1 MIQKEYIV
9 NITEYN
15 SADELHL
22 DEQELIQSAK
32 KAAKDAYA
40 PYSNF
45 KVGAS
50 VVLQNGEIISGNNQ
64 ENAAYPSGLCA
75 ERVAVFYANSKYP
88 NVAITK
94 IAICAENENGMLKN
108 PISPCGSCRQVLLE
122 TEIRFG
128 LPIKLILF
136 GTEKIIT
143 INTISQLLPL
153 HFKKENLNE

>member
-1 MIQKEYIV
+1 
-9 NITEYN
+9 
-15 SADELHL
+15 
-22 DEQELIQSAK
+22 
-32 KAAKDAYA
+32 
-40 PYSNF
+40 
-45 KVGAS
+45 
-50 VVLQNGEIISGNNQ
+50 LQNGEIISGNNQ

-75 ERVAVFYANSKYP
+75 ERVAVFYANSQYP

-94 IAICAENENGMLKN
+94 IAICAENENGILKN
-108 PISPCGSCRQVLLE
+108 PISPCGACRQVLLE

-143 INTISQLLPL
+143 ITTISQLLPL